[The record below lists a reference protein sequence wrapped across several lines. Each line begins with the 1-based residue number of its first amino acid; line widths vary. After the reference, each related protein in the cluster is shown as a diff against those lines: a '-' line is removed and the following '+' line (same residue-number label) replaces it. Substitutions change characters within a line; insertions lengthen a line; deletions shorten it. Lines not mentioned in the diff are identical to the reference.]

1 MLMTRMIDIY
11 SILPVM
17 IVAGWALLLLV
28 VDLWIPRY
36 RKGITALLA
45 AVGLAIAL
53 GFVLASSGSTILGFN
68 QMVVLDGF
76 ASFMQVLFLVSG
88 MAAVALAY
96 DYIQRMNI
104 NHGEFYVLMMFSIA
118 GMMLMSQA
126 YNLLMVFL
134 ALELLSIPLYVLAGF
149 ARTRLESEEAS
160 LKYFLLGAF
169 ASGFV
174 LYGTALIF
182 SATGQLD
189 FVGIAAVVTAGS
201 ANSVLFLIGSALLLV
216 GFGFKIAAVP
226 FQMWT
231 PDVYQGAPT
240 PVTAFMS
247 VAVKAAGFA
256 ALMRVF
262 LVLFPSLSEHLT
274 PILWLMAALTMIVGN
289 IVALAQ
295 NNIKR
300 MLAYSAIAHAGYIL
314 MAFVAFGNGEVV
326 RNTVAAT
333 LFYLVA
339 YGLTSFGAWALVVVI
354 EREYG
359 KGILLD
365 DLAGIG
371 KHYPWLGVAMLVFM
385 LSFAGV
391 PLTMGFWGKFYLFRT
406 AVQAGYIG
414 LAIIGLLTSVASA
427 YYYLR
432 VVVYMFMK
440 PGEPKLQ
447 INPWV
452 SFVIGVAA
460 LAVLLLSLMPWTIL
474 ELASRAVLLLQ

>member
-1 MLMTRMIDIY
+1 MTNMIDIY
-11 SILPVM
+11 SILPVI
-17 IVAGWALLLLV
+17 IVVGWALLLLV
-28 VDLWIPRY
+28 VDLWIPKR

-45 AVGLAIAL
+45 VVGMAIAL
-53 GFVLASSGSTILGFN
+53 GFVLAASGSTILGWN

-76 ASFMQVLFLVSG
+76 ASFLQVLFLVSG

-96 DYIQRMNI
+96 DYIQRMQI
-104 NHGEFYVLMMFSIA
+104 NHGELYVLMMFSLG

-134 ALELLSIPLYVLAGF
+134 ALELLSIPLYVLVGF
-149 ARTRLESEEAS
+149 ARTKLESEEAS

-182 SATGQLD
+182 GATGHLD
-189 FVGIAAVVTAGS
+189 FVGITAVVKAGS

-216 GFGFKIAAVP
+216 GFGFKVAAVP

-240 PVTAFMS
+240 PITAFMS

-262 LVLFPSLSEHLT
+262 LVLFPGLSAQLT
-274 PILWLMAALTMIVGN
+274 PILWVLAALTMVIGN
-289 IVALAQ
+289 VVALAQ

-300 MLAYSAIAHAGYIL
+300 LLAYSAIAHAGYL
-314 MAFVAFGNGEVV
+314 MMAFVAFGNGEVV
-326 RNTVAAT
+326 GNAVASV

-339 YGLTSFGAWALVVVI
+339 YGLTSLGAWGLVVLI
-354 EREYG
+354 EHEFG
-359 KGILLD
+359 KGLMLD

-371 KHYPWLGVAMLVFM
+371 KKYPWLGVAMLIFM
-385 LSFAGV
+385 LSFAGI

-406 AVQAGYIG
+406 AVQAGFIG
-414 LAIIGLLTSVASA
+414 LSLVGLLTSVVSA

-447 INPWV
+447 LNSWV
-452 SFVIGVAA
+452 TLVIGAMA
-460 LAVLLLSLMPWTIL
+460 LAVVLLSLVPWTIL
-474 ELASRAVLLLQ
+474 EMASRAILLLQ

>member
-1 MLMTRMIDIY
+1 MTNTIDIY
-11 SILPVM
+11 AILPVM
-17 IVAGWALLLLV
+17 IVVGWALLLLV
-28 VDLWIPRY
+28 VDLWIPKN
-36 RKGITALLA
+36 RKGVTALLA
-45 AVGLAIAL
+45 VVGMAIAL
-53 GFVLASSGSTILGFN
+53 GFVLAASGSTILAWN
-68 QMVVLDGF
+68 NMVVLDGF
-76 ASFMQVLFLVSG
+76 SSFLQVIFLVSG

-96 DYIQRMNI
+96 DYIQRMQI
-104 NHGEFYVLMMFSIA
+104 NHGEFYVLMMFSMA

-126 YNLLMVFL
+126 YNLLMVFV

-149 ARTRLESEEAS
+149 ARTKLESEEAS

-174 LYGTALIF
+174 LYGTALVF
-182 SATGQLD
+182 GATSHLD
-189 FVGIAAVVTAGS
+189 FVGIAAVVKAGS
-201 ANSVLFLIGSALLLV
+201 ANTVLFLIGSALLLV
-216 GFGFKIAAVP
+216 GFGFKVAAVP

-240 PVTAFMS
+240 PITAFMS

-262 LVLFPSLSEHLT
+262 LVLFPGFAAQLT
-274 PILWLMAALTMIVGN
+274 PILWVMAALTMIVGN
-289 IVALAQ
+289 VVALAQ

-300 MLAYSAIAHAGYIL
+300 LLAYSAIAHAGYLL

-326 RNTVAAT
+326 RNSVASM

-339 YGLTSFGAWALVVVI
+339 YGLTSIGAWGLVVLI
-354 EREYG
+354 EHEYG
-359 KGILLD
+359 KGLMLD

-371 KHYPWLGVAMLVFM
+371 KKYPWLGVAMLIFM

-406 AVQAGYIG
+406 AVQAGFVG

-440 PGEPKLQ
+440 PGEPELQ
-447 INPWV
+447 LNSWV
-452 SFVIGVAA
+452 TFVIGVAA
-460 LAVLLLSLMPWTIL
+460 LAVVLLSLVPWTIL

>member
-1 MLMTRMIDIY
+1 MTNMIDIY

-17 IVAGWALLLLV
+17 IVAGWAVLLLV
-28 VDLWIPRY
+28 VDLWIPRD
-36 RKGITALLA
+36 RKGITALLTA
-45 AVGLAIAL
+45 LGLAVAL

-76 ASFMQVLFLVSG
+76 ASFLQVLFLVSG
-88 MAAVALAY
+88 LATVALAY
-96 DYIQRMNI
+96 DYVQRMNI
-104 NHGEFYVLMMFSIA
+104 NYGEFYVLMMFSIA

-134 ALELLSIPLYVLAGF
+134 ALELLSIPIYVLAGF
-149 ARTRLESEEAS
+149 ARTRLESEEAA

-182 SATGQLD
+182 SATGRLD
-189 FVGIAAVVTAGS
+189 FVGIVATVNAGS
-201 ANSVLFLIGSALLLV
+201 ASPVLFLIGAALLLV
-216 GFGFKIAAVP
+216 GFGFKVAAVP

-240 PVTAFMS
+240 PITAFMS

-256 ALMRVF
+256 ALLRVF

-274 PILWLMAALTMIVGN
+274 PILWVMAALTMLVGN
-289 IVALAQ
+289 VVALAQ

-314 MAFVAFGNGEVV
+314 MAFVAYGNGEVV

-339 YGLTSFGAWALVVVI
+339 YGLTSLGAWGLVVVI
-354 EREYG
+354 ERDYG
-359 KGILLD
+359 RGIQLD
-365 DLAGIG
+365 DLSGIG
-371 KHYPWLGVAMLVFM
+371 KKYPWLGVAMLIFM
-385 LSFAGV
+385 LSFTGI
-391 PLTMGFWGKFYLFRT
+391 PLTLGFWGKFYLFRT
-406 AVQAGYIG
+406 AVEAGFVG
-414 LAIIGLLTSVASA
+414 LAVIGLLTSVASA

-440 PGEPKLQ
+440 PGEPKFE

>member
-1 MLMTRMIDIY
+1 MTNMIDIY

-17 IVAGWALLLLV
+17 IVAGWAVLLLV
-28 VDLWIPRY
+28 VDLWIPRD
-36 RKGITALLA
+36 RKGITALLTA
-45 AVGLAIAL
+45 LGLAVAL

-76 ASFMQVLFLVSG
+76 ASFLQVLFLVSG
-88 MAAVALAY
+88 LATVALAY
-96 DYIQRMNI
+96 DYVQRMNI
-104 NHGEFYVLMMFSIA
+104 NYGEFYVLMMFSIA

-134 ALELLSIPLYVLAGF
+134 ALELLSIPIYVLAGF
-149 ARTRLESEEAS
+149 ARTRLESEEAA

-182 SATGQLD
+182 SATGRLD
-189 FVGIAAVVTAGS
+189 FVGIVATVNAGS
-201 ANSVLFLIGSALLLV
+201 ASPVLFLIGAALLLV
-216 GFGFKIAAVP
+216 GFGFKVAAVP

-240 PVTAFMS
+240 PITAFMS

-256 ALMRVF
+256 ALLRVF

-274 PILWLMAALTMIVGN
+274 PILWVMAALTMIVGN
-289 IVALAQ
+289 VVALAQ

-314 MAFVAFGNGEVV
+314 MAFVAYGNGEVV

-339 YGLTSFGAWALVVVI
+339 YGLTSLGAWGLVVVI

-359 KGILLD
+359 RGIQLD
-365 DLAGIG
+365 DLSGIG
-371 KHYPWLGVAMLVFM
+371 KKYPWLGVAMLIFM
-385 LSFAGV
+385 LSFTGI

-406 AVQAGYIG
+406 AVEAGFVG
-414 LAIIGLLTSVASA
+414 LAVIGLLTSVASA

-440 PGEPKLQ
+440 PGEPKFE

>member
-1 MLMTRMIDIY
+1 MTRMIDIF

-28 VDLWIPRY
+28 VDLWIPRN
-36 RKGITALLA
+36 RKGITALLTA
-45 AVGLAIAL
+45 SGLAIAL

-76 ASFMQVLFLVSG
+76 ASFLQVLFLVSG

-134 ALELLSIPLYVLAGF
+134 SLELLSIPLYVLAGF

-182 SATGQLD
+182 GATGQLD

-201 ANSVLFLIGSALLLV
+201 ANSVLFMIGSALLLV
-216 GFGFKIAAVP
+216 GFGFKVAAVP

-240 PVTAFMS
+240 PISAFMS

-256 ALMRVF
+256 ALMRVL
-262 LVLFPSLSEHLT
+262 LVIFPSMSENLT
-274 PILWLMAALTMIVGN
+274 PILWALAALTMVVGN
-289 IVALAQ
+289 VVALAQ

-300 MLAYSAIAHAGYIL
+300 ILAYSAIAHAGYIL
-314 MAFVAFGNGEVV
+314 MALVAYGNGEVV
-326 RNTVAAT
+326 RNSIAAT

-339 YGLTSFGAWALVVVI
+339 YGLTSLGAWALVVVI

-359 KGILLD
+359 KGLMLD
-365 DLAGIG
+365 DLSGIG
-371 KHYPWLGVAMLVFM
+371 KSYPWLGVAMLVFM

-406 AVQAGYIG
+406 ALQAGFVG
-414 LAIIGLLTSVASA
+414 LAIIGLLTSVASV

-432 VVVYMFMK
+432 IVVYMFMK
-440 PGEPKLQ
+440 PGEPKLE

-452 SFVIGVAA
+452 SFIIGVTA
-460 LAVLLLSLMPWTIL
+460 LAVLVLSLMPWTIL

>member
-1 MLMTRMIDIY
+1 MTSMIDIY

-45 AVGLAIAL
+45 VIGLAIAL

-134 ALELLSIPLYVLAGF
+134 ALELLSIPLYVLTGF
-149 ARTRLESEEAS
+149 ARTQLESEEAS

-189 FVGIAAVVTAGS
+189 FVGIAAVVEAGS

-274 PILWLMAALTMIVGN
+274 PILWVMAALTMIVGN

-295 NNIKR
+295 NNLKR

-339 YGLTSFGAWALVVVI
+339 YGLTSFGAWSLVVVL

-371 KHYPWLGVAMLVFM
+371 KVYPWLGVAMLVFM

-440 PGEPKLQ
+440 PGKPELQ

>member
-1 MLMTRMIDIY
+1 MTNTIDIY
-11 SILPVM
+11 AILPVM
-17 IVAGWALLLLV
+17 IVVGWALLLLV
-28 VDLWIPRY
+28 VDLWIPKN
-36 RKGITALLA
+36 RKGVTALLA
-45 AVGLAIAL
+45 VVGMAIAL
-53 GFVLASSGSTILGFN
+53 GFVLAASGSTILGWN
-68 QMVVLDGF
+68 NMVVLDGF
-76 ASFMQVLFLVSG
+76 SSFLQVIFLVSG

-96 DYIQRMNI
+96 DYIQRMQI
-104 NHGEFYVLMMFSIA
+104 NHGEFYVLMMFSMA

-126 YNLLMVFL
+126 YNLLMVFV

-149 ARTRLESEEAS
+149 ARTKLESEEAS

-174 LYGTALIF
+174 LYGTALVF
-182 SATGQLD
+182 GATSHLD
-189 FVGIAAVVTAGS
+189 FVGIAAVVKAGS
-201 ANSVLFLIGSALLLV
+201 ANTVLFLIGSALLLV
-216 GFGFKIAAVP
+216 GFGFKVAAVP

-240 PVTAFMS
+240 PITAFMS

-262 LVLFPSLSEHLT
+262 LVLFPGFAAQLT
-274 PILWLMAALTMIVGN
+274 PILWVMAALTMIVGN

-300 MLAYSAIAHAGYIL
+300 MLAYSAIAHAGYLL

-326 RNTVAAT
+326 RNSVASM

-339 YGLTSFGAWALVVVI
+339 YGLTSIGAWGLVVLI
-354 EREYG
+354 EHEYG
-359 KGILLD
+359 KGLMLD

-371 KHYPWLGVAMLVFM
+371 KKYPWLGVAMLIFM

-406 AVQAGYIG
+406 AVQAGFVG

-447 INPWV
+447 LNSWV
-452 SFVIGVAA
+452 TFVIGVAA
-460 LAVLLLSLMPWTIL
+460 LAVVLLSLMPWTIL

>member
-1 MLMTRMIDIY
+1 MTNTIDIY
-11 SILPVM
+11 AILPVM
-17 IVAGWALLLLV
+17 IVVGWALLLLV
-28 VDLWIPRY
+28 VDLWIPKN
-36 RKGITALLA
+36 RKGVTALLA
-45 AVGLAIAL
+45 VVGMAIAL
-53 GFVLASSGSTILGFN
+53 GFVLAASGSTILAWN
-68 QMVVLDGF
+68 NMVVLDGF
-76 ASFMQVLFLVSG
+76 SSFLQVIFLVSG
-88 MAAVALAY
+88 MAVVALAY
-96 DYIQRMNI
+96 DYIQRMQI
-104 NHGEFYVLMMFSIA
+104 NHGEFYVLMMFSMA

-126 YNLLMVFL
+126 YNLLMVFV

-149 ARTRLESEEAS
+149 ARTKLESEEAS

-174 LYGTALIF
+174 LYGTALVF
-182 SATGQLD
+182 GATSHLD
-189 FVGIAAVVTAGS
+189 FVGIAAVVKAGS
-201 ANSVLFLIGSALLLV
+201 ANTVLFLIGSALLLV
-216 GFGFKIAAVP
+216 GFGFKVAAVP

-240 PVTAFMS
+240 PITAFMS

-262 LVLFPSLSEHLT
+262 LVLFPGFAAQLT
-274 PILWLMAALTMIVGN
+274 PILWVMAALTMIVGN
-289 IVALAQ
+289 VVALAQ

-300 MLAYSAIAHAGYIL
+300 LLAYSAIAHAGYLL

-326 RNTVAAT
+326 RNSVASM

-339 YGLTSFGAWALVVVI
+339 YGLTSIGAWGLVVLI
-354 EREYG
+354 EHEYG
-359 KGILLD
+359 KGLMLD

-371 KHYPWLGVAMLVFM
+371 KKYPWLGVAMLIFM

-406 AVQAGYIG
+406 AVQAGFVG

-440 PGEPKLQ
+440 PGEPELQ
-447 INPWV
+447 LNSWV
-452 SFVIGVAA
+452 TFVIGVAA
-460 LAVLLLSLMPWTIL
+460 LAVVLLSLVPWTIL

>member
-1 MLMTRMIDIY
+1 MIDIY
-11 SILPVM
+11 TILPVM

-28 VDLWIPRY
+28 VDLWIPKG

-45 AVGLAIAL
+45 VVGMAIAL

-68 QMVVLDGF
+68 QMIVLDGF

-96 DYIQRMNI
+96 DYVQRMNI

-134 ALELLSIPLYVLAGF
+134 SLELLSIPLYVLTGF
-149 ARTRLESEEAS
+149 ARTRVESEEAA

-169 ASGFV
+169 ASGFI
-174 LYGTALIF
+174 LYGTALVF
-182 SATGQLD
+182 SATGHLD
-189 FVGIAAVVTAGS
+189 FVGIAAVVQAGS
-201 ANSVLFLIGSALLLV
+201 ANPILFLIGSTLLLV

-226 FQMWT
+226 FHMWT
-231 PDVYQGAPT
+231 PDVYQGSPT

-256 ALMRVF
+256 ALIRVF
-262 LVLFPSLSEHLT
+262 LVLFPGISEHLT
-274 PILWLMAALTMIVGN
+274 PILWVMAALTMVVGN

-314 MAFVAFGNGEVV
+314 MAFVAFGNGDVV
-326 RNTVAAT
+326 RNSVAAT

-339 YGLTSFGAWALVVVI
+339 YGLTSFGAWSLVIMI
-354 EREYG
+354 EREFG
-359 KGILLD
+359 KGLMLD

-371 KHYPWLGVAMLVFM
+371 KLYPWLGVAMLIFM

-414 LAIIGLLTSVASA
+414 LAVIGLLTSVASA

-440 PGEPKLQ
+440 PGEPKLTL
-447 INPWV
+447 NPWV
-452 SFVIGVAA
+452 SFVIGVMA
-460 LAVLLLSLMPWTIL
+460 LAVLLLSLVPWTIL

>member
-1 MLMTRMIDIY
+1 MTRMIDIY

-28 VDLWIPRY
+28 VDLWIPRN
-36 RKGITALLA
+36 RKGMTALLA

-76 ASFMQVLFLVSG
+76 ASFMQVLFLVTG
-88 MAAVALAY
+88 MAAIALAY

-134 ALELLSIPLYVLAGF
+134 SLELLSIPLYVLAGF

-174 LYGTALIF
+174 LYGTALVF

-262 LVLFPSLSEHLT
+262 LVLFPSLSENLT
-274 PILWLMAALTMIVGN
+274 PILWVMAALTMIVGN

-339 YGLTSFGAWALVVVI
+339 YGLTSLGAWALVVVI

-371 KHYPWLGVAMLVFM
+371 KVYPWLGVAMLIFM

>member
-1 MLMTRMIDIY
+1 MTRMIDIY

-28 VDLWIPRY
+28 VDLWIPRN

-45 AVGLAIAL
+45 AVGLSIAL
-53 GFVLASSGSTILGFN
+53 GFVLASSGSTILSFN

-134 ALELLSIPLYVLAGF
+134 ALELLSIPLYVLVGF

-182 SATGQLD
+182 SATGRLD
-189 FVGIAAVVTAGS
+189 FVGIAAVVAAGS

-216 GFGFKIAAVP
+216 GFGFKVAAVP

-274 PILWLMAALTMIVGN
+274 PILWVMAALTMIVGN

-339 YGLTSFGAWALVVVI
+339 YGLTSLGAWALVVVL

-371 KHYPWLGVAMLVFM
+371 KAYPWLGVAMLVFM

-452 SFVIGVAA
+452 SFIIGVTA

>member
-1 MLMTRMIDIY
+1 MTNTIDIY
-11 SILPVM
+11 AILPVM
-17 IVAGWALLLLV
+17 IVVGWALLLLV
-28 VDLWIPRY
+28 VDLWIPKN

-45 AVGLAIAL
+45 VVGMAIAL
-53 GFVLASSGSTILGFN
+53 GFVLAASGSTILGWN
-68 QMVVLDGF
+68 NMVVLDGF
-76 ASFMQVLFLVSG
+76 SSFLQVIFLVSG

-96 DYIQRMNI
+96 DYIQRMQI
-104 NHGEFYVLMMFSIA
+104 NHGEFYVLMMFSMA

-126 YNLLMVFL
+126 YNLLMVFV
-134 ALELLSIPLYVLAGF
+134 ALELLSIPLYVLVGF
-149 ARTRLESEEAS
+149 ARTKLESEEAS

-174 LYGTALIF
+174 LYGTSLVF
-182 SATGQLD
+182 GATSHLD
-189 FVGIAAVVTAGS
+189 FVGIAAVVKAGN
-201 ANSVLFLIGSALLLV
+201 ANTVLFLIGSALLLV
-216 GFGFKIAAVP
+216 GFGFKVAAVP

-240 PVTAFMS
+240 PITAFMS

-262 LVLFPSLSEHLT
+262 LVLFPGFSAQLT
-274 PILWLMAALTMIVGN
+274 PILWVMAALTMIVGN
-289 IVALAQ
+289 VVALAQ

-300 MLAYSAIAHAGYIL
+300 MLAYSAIAHAGYLL

-326 RNTVAAT
+326 RNSVASM

-339 YGLTSFGAWALVVVI
+339 YGLTSIGAWGLVVLI
-354 EREYG
+354 EHEYG
-359 KGILLD
+359 KGLMLD

-371 KHYPWLGVAMLVFM
+371 KKYPWLGVAMLIFM

-406 AVQAGYIG
+406 AVQAGFIG

-447 INPWV
+447 LNSWV
-452 SFVIGVAA
+452 TFVIGVAA
-460 LAVLLLSLMPWTIL
+460 LAVVLLSLVPWTIL

>member
-1 MLMTRMIDIY
+1 MTRMIDIY
-11 SILPVM
+11 TILPVM

-28 VDLWIPRY
+28 VDLWIPKG

-45 AVGLAIAL
+45 AVGMAIAL

-88 MAAVALAY
+88 LAAVALAY
-96 DYIQRMNI
+96 DYVQRMNI

-134 ALELLSIPLYVLAGF
+134 SLELLSIPLYVLTGF
-149 ARTRLESEEAS
+149 ARTRVESEEAA

-174 LYGTALIF
+174 LYGTALVF

-189 FVGIAAVVTAGS
+189 FVGIAAVVQAGS
-201 ANSVLFLIGSALLLV
+201 ANPVLFLIGSTLLLV
-216 GFGFKIAAVP
+216 GFGFKVAAVP
-226 FQMWT
+226 FHMWT

-262 LVLFPSLSEHLT
+262 LVLFPGISEHLT
-274 PILWLMAALTMIVGN
+274 PILWVMAALTMVVGN

-314 MAFVAFGNGEVV
+314 MAFVAFGNGDVV
-326 RNTVAAT
+326 RNSVAAT

-339 YGLTSFGAWALVVVI
+339 YGLTSFGAWSLVIMI
-354 EREYG
+354 EREFG
-359 KGILLD
+359 KGLMLD

-371 KHYPWLGVAMLVFM
+371 KLYPWLGVAMLIFM

-414 LAIIGLLTSVASA
+414 LALIGLLTSVASA

-440 PGEPKLQ
+440 PGEPKLKL
-447 INPWV
+447 NPWV
-452 SFVIGVAA
+452 TFVIGVMA
-460 LAVLLLSLMPWTIL
+460 LAVLLLSLVPWTIL

>member
-1 MLMTRMIDIY
+1 MTRMIDIY

>member
-1 MLMTRMIDIY
+1 MTNTIDIY
-11 SILPVM
+11 AILPVM
-17 IVAGWALLLLV
+17 IVVGWALLLLV
-28 VDLWIPRY
+28 VDLWIPKN

-45 AVGLAIAL
+45 VVGMAIAL
-53 GFVLASSGSTILGFN
+53 GFVLAASGSTILGWN
-68 QMVVLDGF
+68 NMVVLDGF
-76 ASFMQVLFLVSG
+76 SSFLQVIFLVSG

-96 DYIQRMNI
+96 DYIQRMQI
-104 NHGEFYVLMMFSIA
+104 NHGEFYVLMMFSMA

-126 YNLLMVFL
+126 YNLLMVFV
-134 ALELLSIPLYVLAGF
+134 ALELLSIPLYVLVGF
-149 ARTRLESEEAS
+149 ARTKLESEEAS

-174 LYGTALIF
+174 LYGTALVF
-182 SATGQLD
+182 GATSHLD
-189 FVGIAAVVTAGS
+189 FVGIAAVVKAGN
-201 ANSVLFLIGSALLLV
+201 ANTVLFLIGSALLLV
-216 GFGFKIAAVP
+216 GFGFKVAAVP

-240 PVTAFMS
+240 PITAFMS

-262 LVLFPSLSEHLT
+262 LVLFPGFSAQLT
-274 PILWLMAALTMIVGN
+274 PILWVMAALTMIVGN
-289 IVALAQ
+289 VVALAQ

-300 MLAYSAIAHAGYIL
+300 MLAYSAIAHAGYLL

-326 RNTVAAT
+326 RNSVASM

-339 YGLTSFGAWALVVVI
+339 YGLTSIGAWGLVVLI
-354 EREYG
+354 EHEYG
-359 KGILLD
+359 KGLMLD

-371 KHYPWLGVAMLVFM
+371 KKYPWLGVAMLIFM

-406 AVQAGYIG
+406 AVQAGFIG

-447 INPWV
+447 LNSWV
-452 SFVIGVAA
+452 TFVIGVAA
-460 LAVLLLSLMPWTIL
+460 LAVVLLSLVPWTIL

>member
-1 MLMTRMIDIY
+1 MTRMIDIY

-28 VDLWIPRY
+28 VDLWIPRN

-201 ANSVLFLIGSALLLV
+201 ANSVLFLIGSALLLT

-274 PILWLMAALTMIVGN
+274 PILWVMAALTMIVGN

-371 KHYPWLGVAMLVFM
+371 KHYPWLGIAMLIFM
-385 LSFAGV
+385 LSFAGI

>member
-1 MLMTRMIDIY
+1 MTNMFDIY
-11 SILPVM
+11 TILPVM

-28 VDLWIPRY
+28 VDLWIPPN
-36 RKGITALLA
+36 RKGISALLA
-45 AVGLAIAL
+45 AMGLAIAL

-76 ASFMQVLFLVSG
+76 ASFLQVLFLVSG
-88 MAAVALAY
+88 MAVVALAY
-96 DYIQRMNI
+96 DYVQRMNI
-104 NHGEFYVLMMFSIA
+104 NYGEFYVLLMFSIA

-149 ARTRLESEEAS
+149 ARTRLESEEAA

-182 SATGQLD
+182 SATGRLD
-189 FVGIAAVVTAGS
+189 FVGIAATVNAGS
-201 ANSVLFLIGSALLLV
+201 ASPVLFLIGAALLMV

-240 PVTAFMS
+240 PITAFMS

-274 PILWLMAALTMIVGN
+274 PILWVMAALTMLVGN
-289 IVALAQ
+289 VVALAQ

-300 MLAYSAIAHAGYIL
+300 MLAYSAIAHAGYLL
-314 MAFVAFGNGEVV
+314 MAFVAYGNGEVV

-339 YGLTSFGAWALVVVI
+339 YGLTSLGAWGLVIVI

-359 KGILLD
+359 RGIQLD
-365 DLAGIG
+365 DLSGIG
-371 KHYPWLGVAMLVFM
+371 KKYPWLGVAMLIFM
-385 LSFAGV
+385 LSFTGI
-391 PLTMGFWGKFYLFRT
+391 PLTLGFWGKFYLFRT
-406 AVQAGYIG
+406 ALQAGFVG

-440 PGEPKLQ
+440 PGEPKLE

-452 SFVIGVAA
+452 SLVIGVAA

>member
-1 MLMTRMIDIY
+1 MTNMIDIY
-11 SILPVM
+11 TILPVM

-28 VDLWIPRY
+28 VDLWIPRD
-36 RKGITALLA
+36 RKGITALLTA
-45 AVGLAIAL
+45 MGLAVAL

-96 DYIQRMNI
+96 DYVQRMNI
-104 NHGEFYVLMMFSIA
+104 NYGEFYVLLMFSIA

-134 ALELLSIPLYVLAGF
+134 ALELLSIPLYVLTGF
-149 ARTRLESEEAS
+149 ARTRLESEEAA

-174 LYGTALIF
+174 LYGIALIF
-182 SATGQLD
+182 SATGRLD
-189 FVGIAAVVTAGS
+189 FVGIAATVNAGS
-201 ANSVLFLIGSALLLV
+201 ASPVLFLIGAALLLV
-216 GFGFKIAAVP
+216 GFGFKVAAVP

-240 PVTAFMS
+240 PITAFMS

-256 ALMRVF
+256 ALLRVF

-274 PILWLMAALTMIVGN
+274 PILWVIAALTMIVGN
-289 IVALAQ
+289 VVALAQ

-314 MAFVAFGNGEVV
+314 MAFVAYGNGEVV

-339 YGLTSFGAWALVVVI
+339 YGLTSLGAWGLVVVI

-359 KGILLD
+359 RGIQLD
-365 DLAGIG
+365 DLSGIG
-371 KHYPWLGVAMLVFM
+371 KKYPWLGVAMLIFM
-385 LSFAGV
+385 LSFTGI

-406 AVQAGYIG
+406 AVEAGFVG
-414 LAIIGLLTSVASA
+414 LAVIGLLTSVVSA

-440 PGEPKLQ
+440 PGEPKLE